1 MHCLDMIKHKRS
13 CLDRLNT
20 YKLWSHINGFVV
32 TFNCLK
38 LRFIQTI
45 AHTKLKHAWFLDID
59 FVGNM
64 CDYASTPK
72 LLITVHV
79 IRT

>member
-1 MHCLDMIKHKRS
+1 MHCRDTIKHKWS

-32 TFNCLK
+32 AFNCLK

-45 AHTKLKHAWFLDID
+45 AHTKLKHACFPDID
-59 FVGNM
+59 FVCNM
-64 CDYASTPK
+64 CDYVSTPK
-72 LLITVHV
+72 LLLTVHG
-79 IRT
+79 IPT